1 MDFYE
6 TNDFE
11 VVDLQWERIFLRFDI
26 KTEYQGAM
34 QFGIFLIDRENV
46 NKKEVKKYGQK
57 VIKRTGLKRMIPIEP
72 YQSENG
78 LYRFKVNMSAA
89 DGREFLDNAI
99 WKIGIITDR
108 GFSIAGT
115 AVELAYRLDDHA
127 RIFSYGRGRYSYNV
141 SFSVTYFNEK
151 NLEFNINSRF
161 MIENRTWKRRR
172 YIQEAFTFRG
182 KLNRTYKYMVIWMI
196 RAFYHV
202 MASLTSKDGSRVLFM
217 SETKGYIW
225 GNLKY
230 IDDRIKERGLDKD
243 FRLTYSCRKAAGEH
257 NSVLSW
263 IKTVMR
269 IARQDYIFVDDY
281 APLFG
286 FFRLSPKTKL
296 IQVWHAGEGFKS
308 VGYSRFGKEG
318 SPFPSMSCHK
328 AYDYALTGSEKLV
341 EVYEEVFGIE
351 KDAFLPTG
359 MPRLDDFLDRDRIN
373 SFRREFYERY
383 PKLRGRKIILFAP
396 TFRGTGQ
403 KDAYY
408 DYDKLD
414 LGRMHEFCGSG
425 YAVLFKMHPFIDER
439 IAILEEYQDSLMDFS
454 EYPDINELYY
464 ITDMLITD
472 YSSNYYEYAL
482 MKKPVLFFTYD
493 RQIYEVTRGVHRS
506 VRDNA
511 PGKVC
516 DTFDELMA
524 ALENEDYETDKLDR
538 FIEENFGEYDGHA
551 CDRVIDRILLAD
563 REV

>member
-6 TNDFE
+6 TNEFE

-26 KTEYQGAM
+26 KTEYRGDM
-34 QFGIFLIDRENV
+34 QFGILLINRKTV
-46 NKKEVKKYGQK
+46 NKKEMKLYGEK
-57 VIKRTGLKRMIPIEP
+57 RIKSTEVRRMIPIEP

-99 WKIGIITDR
+99 WKIGVITDR
-108 GFSIAGT
+108 GFSIAGMS
-115 AVELAYRLDDHA
+115 VELAYRLDDHA
-127 RIFSYGRGRYSYNV
+127 RIFRYGRGRYAYNV

-161 MIENRTWKRRR
+161 MIENKTWKRRR
-172 YIQEAFTFRG
+172 YIQEAFTFKG

-196 RAFYHV
+196 RAFYHT
-202 MASLTSKDGSRVLFM
+202 MAALTPKDGSRILFM
-217 SETKGYIW
+217 SETKDYIW

-243 FRLTYSCRKAAGEH
+243 FKLAYSCRKAAGEH
-257 NSVLSW
+257 NSALSW
-263 IKTVMR
+263 VKTVFC

-308 VGYSRFGKEG
+308 VGYSRFGKAG

-351 KDAFLPTG
+351 KSAFLPTG
-359 MPRLDDFLDRDRIN
+359 MPRLDDFLDSGRIS
-373 SFRREFYERY
+373 SFRKEFYERY
-383 PKLRGRKIILFAP
+383 PKLAGRKIILFAP

-403 KDAYY
+403 KSAYY
-408 DYDKLD
+408 DYDQLD
-414 LGRMHEFCGSG
+414 LERMYEFCGSD

-439 IAILEEYQDSLMDFS
+439 IEIPQEYQDLLMDFS

-464 ITDMLITD
+464 ITDLLITD

-516 DTFDELMA
+516 DTFDELMS
-524 ALENEDYETDKLDR
+524 ALESSDFETDKLDR
-538 FIEENFGEYDGHA
+538 FVEENFGGYDGHA

-563 REV
+563 KEV